1 MRTVQPGL
9 LCYREEGTEKYTQ
22 TLEKYPISFA
32 SFLVMPL
39 KQTAKVLN
47 ALFSLALLFYRNNLS
62 DHMPCCTTLKLTSK
76 ELGSEG
82 VQVSASLTGFKPAN

>member
-9 LCYREEGTEKYTQ
+9 LCCWEEGTEKHAQ
-22 TLEKYPISFA
+22 TLEKYPILFA

-39 KQTAKVLN
+39 TQTAKVLN
-47 ALFSLALLFYRNNLS
+47 ALLSLALLFYRNTLS
-62 DHMPCCTTLKLTSK
+62 DHMPCCTTLKLTSE